1 MDDLERSFFIG
12 ASPVST
18 LGHHVSG
25 VTFGVGIFGSGMN
38 KGSGVEDDGDE
49 YDPERRLEGLV
60 EAVKVVGSGGA
71 VGDNVFS
78 TEK

>member
-1 MDDLERSFFIG
+1 
-12 ASPVST
+12 
-18 LGHHVSG
+18 
-25 VTFGVGIFGSGMN
+25 MN